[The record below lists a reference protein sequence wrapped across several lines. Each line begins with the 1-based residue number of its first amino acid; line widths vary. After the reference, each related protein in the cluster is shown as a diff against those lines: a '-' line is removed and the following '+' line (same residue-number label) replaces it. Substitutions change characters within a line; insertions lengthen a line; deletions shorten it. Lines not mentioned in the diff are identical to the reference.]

1 MNYPSKAV
9 QAVLA
14 KALVDKD
21 FRHLLYTDRKK
32 ALAAFDPNY
41 SLSADDSHFL
51 DAVPQD
57 KIEEI
62 GQHAVALIAAAAV
75 IANPPQPPPPT
86 PPAPPPPPAP
96 PAKPKKPAKPAK
108 P

>member
-1 MNYPSKAV
+1 MNYPSKEV

-21 FRHLLYTDRKK
+21 FRQLLYTDRKK
-32 ALAAFDPNY
+32 ALATFDANY
-41 SLSADDSHFL
+41 SLSADDAHFL

-75 IANPPQPPPPT
+75 IANPPQPPAT
-86 PPAPPPPPAP
+86 PPIPPPPPKP
-96 PAKPKKPAKPAK
+96 PTKP
-108 P
+108 